1 MRKLTQ
7 EEYFS
12 RCNDKHNFEYDYS
25 KAIYINRRTKIE
37 IGCKKHGYFWQEA
50 GAHLHGSNGCP
61 ICANNLKYSF
71 EDFFKKAN
79 IVHKNKFKYIEKSN
93 DFDNR
98 KTIEIECPK
107 HGVFKQKPYSHLT
120 GKGCNKCA
128 IEGRILSNEE
138 FLKRAELVHN
148 KEYSYPNLNYKNCS
162 SKIDIECKRHG
173 IFKQS
178 PHQHLSG
185 RGCPKCFKTSSKLEK
200 EILKFVRS
208 ICKVV
213 KSTDRDLL
221 GNLELDILIPEHKLA
236 IEVNGQYW
244 HYVKEGGRKKHVLK
258 SKLCKEKGYTL
269 LHLREDLWK
278 KDPEKMKQVIKT
290 LIYR

>member
-1 MRKLTQ
+1 MKRLSQK
-7 EEYFS
+7 EYIS
-12 RCNDKHNFEYDYS
+12 KCNEKHNFEYDYL

-50 GAHLHGSNGCP
+50 GAHLHGAKGCRL
-61 ICANNLKYSF
+61 CANNIKYTF
-71 EDFFKKAN
+71 EDFLKKAN
-79 IVHKNKFKYIEKSN
+79 TIHKNKFKYTEKCE
-93 DFDNR
+93 DFDNH
-98 KTIEIECPK
+98 KSIEIECPN
-107 HGVFKQKPYSHLT
+107 HGIFKQKPYSHLT

-128 IEGRILSNEE
+128 IEDRTFTNEK
-138 FLKRAELVHN
+138 FINKANIIHN
-148 KEYSYPNLNYKNCS
+148 HQFTYPKLNYINS
-162 SKIDIECKRHG
+162 YTKISIKCKKHG
-173 IFKQS
+173 NFIQS
-178 PHQHLSG
+178 PNQHLAG

-244 HYVKEGGRKKHVLK
+244 HYVKKGGRKKHVLK
-258 SKLCKEKGYTL
+258 SKLCRDKGYTL

-278 KDPEKMKQVIKT
+278 KDKEKMKQVIKT
-290 LIYR
+290 LINR